1 MRIPA
6 QEDAADARVTP
17 AHCELKSNATES
29 TFGKL
34 LLISSCRVIRSS
46 STRQRRRL
54 CEGKTLGLSATE
66 KDMLRYYY
74 YIHHGIDTRHVAPM
88 EPAWMTNIMGFV
100 GDAGRGIP
108 AYQELLADLQEE
120 VRDDYLT
127 GVKQA
132 IVDFVLREPGAKSDE
147 ALLES
152 AGAEQT
158 APELLRTS
166 PRPGARDFQINR
178 RFIEDRLYCTS
189 ACLGQVIEVWHRRV
203 HDLRLVNT
211 RQFRNRQEPLEL
223 RKFQANCA
231 KQTELVRERLVKWWV
246 PEIRHLVARGQK
258 HGQVPSDPELF
269 RSFNNC
275 VATVM
280 TLQLQSM
287 GLASIEELTSLLVQ
301 PKTSVL
307 AYEHPGFFL
316 RCRLDND
323 RIRLE
328 PGLNDFV
335 TRLHA
340 IYDTALAVLASIP
353 RPDSIDNA
361 SILQPCF
368 GDEVVPWHKAQVAE
382 TLQRD
387 GDSPRRQVAQ
397 FETAYGALVT
407 QQAEREVA
415 ALLDRRGEPGGDIS
429 DGASFAELSRE
440 LKKYRRLGERALTG
454 PVRQQRFGTF
464 DMRCQQLIDGLTE
477 RSDILCERILNRMMD
492 LHRLGNQRLVSTYE
506 EIAENAL
513 TLPTSTAQLM
523 QLRDFVEKSRT
534 ETMAEITKQLDES
547 RDRLVFLIERV
558 SFANHDLELNAAVFT
573 WEARLPSVFDE
584 HAAIFKDKSVQ
595 FQENLHFK
603 RDQFAAELQSYARR
617 LEEFKNFADISQV
630 PRYLEKAQKLN
641 SQLEAAS
648 EKVEALNTEEEAYG
662 WPPTPYPQRV
672 QLLTALRPYKQLYE
686 LTVDFQRKS
695 REWMDGP
702 MSGVIPDTVAD
713 EVSSIWR
720 SLYKLEKV
728 LDDVPAAK
736 RMAARMRDRVDEF
749 KEHLPLISCL
759 FNPGLRNRHWRQISN
774 MIGCPLQPDSDMS
787 LSKLLAMNLGSYVQK
802 FETVSEAAT
811 KEYNLEKTLN
821 KMRAEWETVEFVMI
835 PYRETGTHILS
846 SIDDIQI
853 LLDDHIV
860 KTQTMRGSPFIK
872 PFENEIKD
880 WEQKLI
886 LLQDVLDDWLK
897 VQATWLYLEPIFS
910 SPDIMAQMPEEGRRF
925 TTVDKNWRE
934 IMKAAISDK
943 RVMQVVLIEKLL
955 ERLHKSNELL
965 DLIQKGL
972 NDYLEKKRLFFPRF
986 FFLSNDELLEILSET
1001 KDPTRVQPHLKKC
1014 FEGISSL
1021 EFTPVL
1027 DITHMKSSEGEVVQ
1041 LKEIISTA
1049 KARGQVE
1056 KWLLELEGGMVQSVH
1071 MATQAALEDYN
1082 NTQRVQ
1088 WVRKWPGQAV
1098 LAIACLYWT
1107 NSVHESLRAGPEAM
1121 AEYLRQNNSQ
1131 IDEIVTLVRGK
1142 LSKQNRTTL
1151 QALIVLDVHARDVLS
1166 HLIEVEARHE
1176 NDFSWLSQLRYYW
1189 VDNNLQT
1196 RMINSMLRYGYEY
1209 LGNSGRLVITPL
1221 TDRCY
1226 RTLFGALHLHLGGAP
1241 EGPAGTGK
1249 TETTKDL
1256 AKAVA
1261 KQCVVFNCSDGLDYI
1276 ALGKFF
1282 KGLASC
1288 GAWSC
1293 FDEFNRID
1301 LEVLSVVAQQ
1311 ILTIQK
1317 AVNAASDMLEFEGT
1331 RLRLDPTC
1339 AVFITMNPGYA
1350 GRSELPD
1357 NLKALFRSVAMMV
1370 PDYALISEISLYS
1383 CGFINA
1389 RPLSIKI
1396 VATYRLCSEQL
1407 SSQPHY
1413 DYGMRAV
1420 KSVLT
1425 AAGNLK
1431 LKYPDEN
1438 EDVLMLRSIID
1449 VNLPKFLNH
1458 DLPLFEG
1465 IASDLFP
1472 GVKRPTPD
1480 YEVFNAVV
1488 KDACDRMNLQCTDFF
1503 LEKIQQIYEMMIVRH
1518 GFMIIGEPFGGK
1530 TSSYKVLAKA
1540 LDELQTR
1547 GEMEENRAQYTVIN
1561 PKAIT
1566 MGQLY
1571 GQFDPVS
1578 HEWSDGILA
1587 VVYRAFATS
1596 TTPDR
1601 KWLIF
1606 DGPVDAVWIENM
1618 NTVLDDNKKL
1628 CLMSG
1633 EIIQLAPTTNLIFEP
1648 MDLEAASPAT
1658 VSRCGMI
1665 YMEPAS
1671 LGWRPLVQSW
1681 LCPVSIASSQTDAEI
1696 DETAIAPVV
1705 QRSCTRCLTKE
1716 HRDLI
1721 ERMFERFVDAG
1732 IAMVRKGGGRE
1743 LSKTADINLV
1753 KSLMN
1758 LIDCQLD
1765 EFQEETKVA
1774 AMEAKQ
1780 ARSWLEGIF
1789 LFSFVWS
1796 VGASTDEAGRCG
1808 FDRLARELATG
1819 GMTEETRNRL
1829 ALSDAVD
1836 PPLEP
1841 YLCQFPTKDTVYDY
1855 RFVKEGL
1862 GRWEP
1867 WSAALQDLP
1876 PIAKDAEFNE
1886 IIVPTVDTV
1895 RYTHLMKLLVLHEKP
1910 CLFVGPTGTGKSCY
1924 ISEFLYSTLDK
1935 EVFKPNT
1942 LNFSAQT
1949 SANQTQNIIMSKLD
1963 RRRKGVFGPP
1973 MGKRVV
1979 IFVDD
1984 LNMPIRETYGAQPPI
1999 ELLRQW
2005 LDHWNWYDLKDTSAI
2020 NLVDLLFIGAMG
2032 PPGGGRSVITPRF
2045 LRHLNTVTINEFDDL
2060 TMSTIF
2066 SSIVSWHIEARNFG
2080 QNFHPCVDQI
2090 VRGTLSV
2097 YKSAAENLLPTPA
2110 KSHYLFNL
2118 RDFSRVVQGVLL
2130 SSPDTTEDP
2139 AGLKRLWLHE
2149 VLRVYY
2155 DRLVDDAD
2163 RKWLFEYLK
2172 EVLSKEFQEN
2182 FHQLL
2187 GRLDFDSDGQVTED
2201 DLRSLIYCDF
2211 SNPKVSKG
2219 RYVEVDDMER
2229 LRIVS
2234 EGHLEEF
2241 NNLSKKPMNLVMFRF
2256 AIEHVSR
2263 ISRIL
2268 KHPRSH
2274 ALLVGVGG
2282 SGRQSLTRLAAHMAD
2297 YDLFQVEISKSYTS
2311 NEWREDLKRIL
2322 RKATETENHGVFLF
2336 SDTQIKQE
2344 SFLEDINNL
2353 LNAGEVPN
2361 LYATDEKAEITE
2373 KMRQI
2378 DRQKDKNKQTDGSLV
2393 SLFNLFIQRCQEQLH
2408 VVLAM
2413 SPIGSAFRNRLRKFP
2428 SLVNCCTID
2437 WFQAWPEDALT
2448 AVASRFL
2455 EDVEMSDEL
2464 RDGCIKY
2471 CKHFHQSAISLS
2483 KRFGSELGRHNYVT
2497 PTSYLELIN
2506 TYKQLLDAKRTEIH
2520 RQKKRY
2526 EVGLEKLQQAAVE
2539 IGVMQENLTALQPQ
2553 LVQASKEVDE
2563 TMLVVEQ
2570 ESREVAKQEKVVKAD
2585 EAVANERKQV
2595 AQGIKDECDSDLAE
2609 AIPILNTALAALKT
2623 LTPQDITIVKTMKSP
2638 PAGVKLVMESV
2649 CVLKGVK
2656 PDRIPDPSGSG
2667 KKIEDFW
2674 GPSKKILGDMKFLE
2688 GLQNFDKDNIPAPIM
2703 KVIREKY
2710 IINPEFEPERIAVA
2724 STACEGLCKWVR
2736 AMDQYDKVAKI
2747 VAPKKE
2753 ALKKAEGELTV
2764 AQEALARKQ
2773 AALKEVQERLSK
2785 LQSDLEM
2792 NKRRK
2797 IELENEVNLCTKKL
2811 DRAEQ
2816 LIGGL
2821 GGEKDRWKEA
2831 AHELGFAY
2839 TNLTG
2844 DILISS
2850 GIVAYLG
2857 AFTSAF
2863 RQEQTLSW
2871 VAAVREHNI
2880 PVSERF
2886 SLVQTLGSPVEI
2898 RTWNINGLPTDDF
2911 SVENGI
2917 VIKNARRWPLMID
2930 PQGQQTTSNLKVCKF
2945 SDTDFA
2951 RSLETAI
2958 QFGTPVLLENVG
2970 EELDPLLEPLLL
2982 KQTFKQGGAI
2992 CMKLG
2997 DSIVEYS
3004 NDFRLFMTTKMRNPH
3019 YLPEV
3024 AVKVTLLNFMI
3035 TPEGLQDQLLG
3046 IVVAREKPELEE
3058 EKNQLIVQGA
3068 ENKRQLKE
3076 IEDKILYVLSS
3087 SEGNILE
3094 DESAIKVLKSSKS
3107 LSNEISEKQE
3117 VAEFTEQKI
3126 DEARAGYVPI
3136 AVHSTIL
3143 FFTVADLGNIDPMY
3157 QYSLTWFINL
3167 FVLSIDNSEK
3177 SDELAERLENLRLH
3191 FTYALYCNVCRSL
3204 FEKDKLLFS
3213 FLLCVNLLKHQKLVN
3228 EDEWRFLLTGGVGLD
3243 NPNPNPAD
3251 WLPAKA
3257 WDEICR
3263 LDDLPRFR
3271 GIQKTFAAQ
3280 QKRWLTVYDSPEPHH
3295 EPPPSEWA
3303 DKLADPFPRLC
3314 LLRCLRPDKVVPAV
3328 QEFVEVKLGKKYIE
3342 PPSFD
3347 LPGSFNDSNC
3357 CAPLLFILSPGA
3369 DPMASLLKF
3378 ADDMSFGGPKFD
3390 FLSLGQGQGPIA
3402 IAKME
3407 RGTKDGMW
3415 ILLQNCHLAPSW
3427 MPTLEKLVEDL
3438 GPESTHPDF
3447 RLWLTSY
3454 PSESFP
3460 VSILQNGVK
3469 MTNEPPKGLRFNI
3482 ARSYRTDPITNPDF
3496 FEKCRNRRAWKKM
3509 LFGLCFFHAIVQERR
3524 KFGPMGWNIP
3534 YEFNETDLR
3543 ISVQQLHMFLDQ
3555 YDEVQFD
3562 ALRYLTGECNYGGRV
3577 TEEWDRRTLNTI
3589 LDKFY
3594 CQDIISRDDYAFD
3607 ETGLYYAPADGEYDS
3622 YMEYIRSLP
3631 LNPQP
3636 QVFGMHPN
3644 ADITKDQQETSQLFN
3659 SVLLTQSRSDGGSDG
3674 GDKATDDIID
3684 AVAGDILERLP
3695 ADFDIEVALVQY
3707 PTSYKQSM
3715 NTVLVQEMVRFNV
3728 LLGVIRNSLVN
3739 IRKAIKG
3746 LVVMSTDLEEVTMSL
3761 LKSRIPAMWMQ
3772 KSYPSLKPV
3781 GSYVNDFL
3789 ARLKFLQDWFDSGP
3803 PSVFWLSGFFFTQAF
3818 LTGVQQ
3824 NYARKYTIPID
3835 LLGFDFDILDDRQY
3849 DSAPDDGAYI
3859 QGLFLVG
3866 ARWDRQTKLLS
3877 ESHPKVLHDTVPVV
3891 WIKPAKR
3898 TDLQPGGCYNCP
3910 IYKTSERRGVLST
3923 TGHSTNYVMAMTLP
3937 TDWPESHWIMRG
3949 VALICQLD
3957 E

>member
-1 MRIPA
+1 
-6 QEDAADARVTP
+6 
-17 AHCELKSNATES
+17 
-29 TFGKL
+29 
-34 LLISSCRVIRSS
+34 
-46 STRQRRRL
+46 
-54 CEGKTLGLSATE
+54 
-66 KDMLRYYY
+66 
-74 YIHHGIDTRHVAPM
+74 
-88 EPAWMTNIMGFV
+88 
-100 GDAGRGIP
+100 
-108 AYQELLADLQEE
+108 
-120 VRDDYLT
+120 
-127 GVKQA
+127 
-132 IVDFVLREPGAKSDE
+132 
-147 ALLES
+147 
-152 AGAEQT
+152 
-158 APELLRTS
+158 
-166 PRPGARDFQINR
+166 
-178 RFIEDRLYCTS
+178 
-189 ACLGQVIEVWHRRV
+189 
-203 HDLRLVNT
+203 
-211 RQFRNRQEPLEL
+211 
-223 RKFQANCA
+223 
-231 KQTELVRERLVKWWV
+231 
-246 PEIRHLVARGQK
+246 
-258 HGQVPSDPELF
+258 
-269 RSFNNC
+269 
-275 VATVM
+275 
-280 TLQLQSM
+280 
-287 GLASIEELTSLLVQ
+287 
-301 PKTSVL
+301 
-307 AYEHPGFFL
+307 
-316 RCRLDND
+316 
-323 RIRLE
+323 
-328 PGLNDFV
+328 
-335 TRLHA
+335 
-340 IYDTALAVLASIP
+340 
-353 RPDSIDNA
+353 
-361 SILQPCF
+361 
-368 GDEVVPWHKAQVAE
+368 
-382 TLQRD
+382 
-387 GDSPRRQVAQ
+387 
-397 FETAYGALVT
+397 
-407 QQAEREVA
+407 
-415 ALLDRRGEPGGDIS
+415 
-429 DGASFAELSRE
+429 
-440 LKKYRRLGERALTG
+440 
-454 PVRQQRFGTF
+454 
-464 DMRCQQLIDGLTE
+464 
-477 RSDILCERILNRMMD
+477 
-492 LHRLGNQRLVSTYE
+492 
-506 EIAENAL
+506 
-513 TLPTSTAQLM
+513 
-523 QLRDFVEKSRT
+523 
-534 ETMAEITKQLDES
+534 
-547 RDRLVFLIERV
+547 
-558 SFANHDLELNAAVFT
+558 
-573 WEARLPSVFDE
+573 
-584 HAAIFKDKSVQ
+584 
-595 FQENLHFK
+595 
-603 RDQFAAELQSYARR
+603 
-617 LEEFKNFADISQV
+617 
-630 PRYLEKAQKLN
+630 
-641 SQLEAAS
+641 
-648 EKVEALNTEEEAYG
+648 
-662 WPPTPYPQRV
+662 
-672 QLLTALRPYKQLYE
+672 
-686 LTVDFQRKS
+686 
-695 REWMDGP
+695 
-702 MSGVIPDTVAD
+702 
-713 EVSSIWR
+713 
-720 SLYKLEKV
+720 
-728 LDDVPAAK
+728 
-736 RMAARMRDRVDEF
+736 
-749 KEHLPLISCL
+749 
-759 FNPGLRNRHWRQISN
+759 
-774 MIGCPLQPDSDMS
+774 
-787 LSKLLAMNLGSYVQK
+787 
-802 FETVSEAAT
+802 
-811 KEYNLEKTLN
+811 
-821 KMRAEWETVEFVMI
+821 
-835 PYRETGTHILS
+835 
-846 SIDDIQI
+846 
-853 LLDDHIV
+853 
-860 KTQTMRGSPFIK
+860 
-872 PFENEIKD
+872 
-880 WEQKLI
+880 
-886 LLQDVLDDWLK
+886 
-897 VQATWLYLEPIFS
+897 
-910 SPDIMAQMPEEGRRF
+910 
-925 TTVDKNWRE
+925 
-934 IMKAAISDK
+934 
-943 RVMQVVLIEKLL
+943 
-955 ERLHKSNELL
+955 
-965 DLIQKGL
+965 
-972 NDYLEKKRLFFPRF
+972 
-986 FFLSNDELLEILSET
+986 
-1001 KDPTRVQPHLKKC
+1001 
-1014 FEGISSL
+1014 
-1021 EFTPVL
+1021 
-1027 DITHMKSSEGEVVQ
+1027 
-1041 LKEIISTA
+1041 
-1049 KARGQVE
+1049 
-1056 KWLLELEGGMVQSVH
+1056 
-1071 MATQAALEDYN
+1071 
-1082 NTQRVQ
+1082 
-1088 WVRKWPGQAV
+1088 
-1098 LAIACLYWT
+1098 
-1107 NSVHESLRAGPEAM
+1107 
-1121 AEYLRQNNSQ
+1121 
-1131 IDEIVTLVRGK
+1131 
-1142 LSKQNRTTL
+1142 
-1151 QALIVLDVHARDVLS
+1151 
-1166 HLIEVEARHE
+1166 
-1176 NDFSWLSQLRYYW
+1176 
-1189 VDNNLQT
+1189 
-1196 RMINSMLRYGYEY
+1196 
-1209 LGNSGRLVITPL
+1209 
-1221 TDRCY
+1221 
-1226 RTLFGALHLHLGGAP
+1226 
-1241 EGPAGTGK
+1241 
-1249 TETTKDL
+1249 
-1256 AKAVA
+1256 
-1261 KQCVVFNCSDGLDYI
+1261 
-1276 ALGKFF
+1276 
-1282 KGLASC
+1282 
-1288 GAWSC
+1288 
-1293 FDEFNRID
+1293 
-1301 LEVLSVVAQQ
+1301 
-1311 ILTIQK
+1311 
-1317 AVNAASDMLEFEGT
+1317 
-1331 RLRLDPTC
+1331 
-1339 AVFITMNPGYA
+1339 
-1350 GRSELPD
+1350 
-1357 NLKALFRSVAMMV
+1357 
-1370 PDYALISEISLYS
+1370 
-1383 CGFINA
+1383 
-1389 RPLSIKI
+1389 
-1396 VATYRLCSEQL
+1396 
-1407 SSQPHY
+1407 
-1413 DYGMRAV
+1413 
-1420 KSVLT
+1420 
-1425 AAGNLK
+1425 
-1431 LKYPDEN
+1431 
-1438 EDVLMLRSIID
+1438 
-1449 VNLPKFLNH
+1449 
-1458 DLPLFEG
+1458 
-1465 IASDLFP
+1465 
-1472 GVKRPTPD
+1472 
-1480 YEVFNAVV
+1480 
-1488 KDACDRMNLQCTDFF
+1488 
-1503 LEKIQQIYEMMIVRH
+1503 
-1518 GFMIIGEPFGGK
+1518 
-1530 TSSYKVLAKA
+1530 
-1540 LDELQTR
+1540 
-1547 GEMEENRAQYTVIN
+1547 
-1561 PKAIT
+1561 
-1566 MGQLY
+1566 
-1571 GQFDPVS
+1571 
-1578 HEWSDGILA
+1578 
-1587 VVYRAFATS
+1587 
-1596 TTPDR
+1596 
-1601 KWLIF
+1601 
-1606 DGPVDAVWIENM
+1606 
-1618 NTVLDDNKKL
+1618 
-1628 CLMSG
+1628 
-1633 EIIQLAPTTNLIFEP
+1633 
-1648 MDLEAASPAT
+1648 
-1658 VSRCGMI
+1658 
-1665 YMEPAS
+1665 
-1671 LGWRPLVQSW
+1671 
-1681 LCPVSIASSQTDAEI
+1681 
-1696 DETAIAPVV
+1696 
-1705 QRSCTRCLTKE
+1705 
-1716 HRDLI
+1716 
-1721 ERMFERFVDAG
+1721 
-1732 IAMVRKGGGRE
+1732 
-1743 LSKTADINLV
+1743 
-1753 KSLMN
+1753 
-1758 LIDCQLD
+1758 
-1765 EFQEETKVA
+1765 
-1774 AMEAKQ
+1774 
-1780 ARSWLEGIF
+1780 
-1789 LFSFVWS
+1789 
-1796 VGASTDEAGRCG
+1796 
-1808 FDRLARELATG
+1808 
-1819 GMTEETRNRL
+1819 
-1829 ALSDAVD
+1829 
-1836 PPLEP
+1836 
-1841 YLCQFPTKDTVYDY
+1841 
-1855 RFVKEGL
+1855 
-1862 GRWEP
+1862 
-1867 WSAALQDLP
+1867 
-1876 PIAKDAEFNE
+1876 
-1886 IIVPTVDTV
+1886 
-1895 RYTHLMKLLVLHEKP
+1895 
-1910 CLFVGPTGTGKSCY
+1910 
-1924 ISEFLYSTLDK
+1924 
-1935 EVFKPNT
+1935 
-1942 LNFSAQT
+1942 
-1949 SANQTQNIIMSKLD
+1949 
-1963 RRRKGVFGPP
+1963 
-1973 MGKRVV
+1973 
-1979 IFVDD
+1979 
-1984 LNMPIRETYGAQPPI
+1984 TYGAQPPI

-2297 YDLFQVEISKSYTS
+2297 YDLFQQRVA
-2311 NEWREDLKRIL
+2311 REDLKRIL

-2373 KMRQI
+2373 KMH
-2378 DRQKDKNKQTDGSLV
+2378 GSLV

-2585 EAVANERKQV
+2585 EA
-2595 AQGIKDECDSDLAE
+2595 GIKDECDSDLAE

-2930 PQGQQTTSNLKVCKF
+2930 PQGQANKWIKNNEKASNLKVCKF

-3891 WIKPAKR
+3891 SVDKTGQTDGSATGR
-3898 TDLQPGGCYNCP
+3898 LLQLSDLQDLR
-3910 IYKTSERRGVLST
+3910 TAGVLST

-3957 E
+3957 EAANCIGVGSVHFCAALLLLLVVCRRKLLPLSSLLKTSFNSPQRYALKQPTSRHKAADYDAVLQQRRKTLAAASAVVVAELQEVRNGNRDIRLPSGINSKSSMPDCCSFSSEIDFACSTLQRPPHVLQQILWLPVFFRRLIEHIKQQVLGYVRLQTAHFISDHLLDEELDDDKELALLDGEAVHDGSLQQGCAHPNMMSLSARRRRSDRVAPGLTVVVEWNVTVTVDSWSRLSFSTRGAAGTSCRVQMQRLQVQEEADVHIRVVLDSAIQPRQAAAPAVAEAAEHEKSIAMSSRPNHLLEGPSMTDLNAGVGQFKPSCRHGSRQLLTAALGAVAQRSSAGSGVPAAQARFQEVLLELLKINNNNNNNRVRCRIAKAASDGTLQGLGANKGRTAGRVRGAGVSQQTVDVAPCPRLSPPHLLHRLWTVGLGADDVACQLESPTAQQIARTGQAGAMIERRVGDSLVADLEGGAQQASVRRVDLSLERVCQRPGLGVV